1 MGRHVG
7 RITRKSLPY
16 SSISFLLLLAGYEDT
31 ASSGGIVCHIRN
43 RAAHHR
49 QKPHCPAQRW
59 REFSMF
65 PPTYS
70 DFDYAGVGTDVNCE
84 RVKL

>member
-1 MGRHVG
+1 MW
-7 RITRKSLPY
+7 
-16 SSISFLLLLAGYEDT
+16 AGSHGNHFDNLQLVSYYYWQGTEDT

>member
-1 MGRHVG
+1 MCR
-7 RITRKSLPY
+7 
-16 SSISFLLLLAGYEDT
+16 
-31 ASSGGIVCHIRN
+31 IRN